1 MTAPAD
7 PAEDLQR
14 RAAAALSAFVDVT
27 FDTDGSIRFD
37 HSGALCSLRAVTL
50 APGLDV
56 LSLTSVLAWDRP
68 DSATLDAR
76 VAERNA
82 DLQFGAINVI
92 RQPDGADVVLRY
104 TFPAGGL
111 DDDALTTMLALVLA
125 GVESS
130 RQGLVP

>member
-1 MTAPAD
+1 MTYASG

-14 RAAAALSAFVDVT
+14 RAAAALSAFVDVAL
-27 FDTDGSIRFD
+27 DEDGSIRFD

-68 DSATLDAR
+68 PSATLDER
-76 VAERNA
+76 VAQRNA
-82 DLQFGAINVI
+82 DLQFGAISVI
-92 RQPDGADVVLRY
+92 RQSEGADVVLRY

-111 DDDALTTMLALVLA
+111 GDDALTTMLALVLS

-130 RQGLVP
+130 RQGLLP